1 MEEVR
6 APLAPDAERSV
17 RTAVIGNFVDIFG
30 LCTILPLIPVFVKD
44 VGAPKIWVGLISG
57 AQFLGCCLGNFTWGQ
72 VGDRR
77 DPNAVALGL
86 MVGDAVFFALTA
98 ACTDAPSLCAV
109 RVLTGFCAFWVL
121 GETLISKVVP
131 GPRVAEYKAKYLGGA
146 LLGQI
151 FGPVNGG
158 LLGTLGWAYPCYVAA
173 AAAAAAAARL
183 ACGAARRRPRPR
195 PRRPRTTTPATA
207 RAETARGTRR
217 RRNRRRVRVGSRDR
231 AAKLATVFGHAHYR
245 AAVFVYCAV
254 GLTFNGVN
262 TVLYVTL
269 AYRYGLREWQVG
281 LFGLGLC
288 FALMLSLSF
297 YETWERTFGVYG
309 MLAVFGPAGVA
320 LYGLLAA
327 FGKASL
333 GAFSCLFFASVVV
346 FGPLF
351 NTATMV
357 ITNVARTWAPGAEG
371 TALSYASLLH
381 NAAQAAGC
389 VEINR
394 WNTPSSNY
402 FKPLELGRGSRAL
415 RLVPDGARWRA
426 PWLAAAAATLAFVAA
441 PLAVR
446 VAVPLPPDT
455 FMPARAFEVRRR
467 RAAAR
472 RRPRR
477 GGAPSTRR
485 RRRAPRRRRAGRRG
499 APRRRGAGRR
509 GALVAEPADGATTV

>member
-30 LCTILPLIPVFVKD
+30 LCTILPLIPFFVKD

-98 ACTDAPSLCAV
+98 C
-109 RVLTGFCAFWVL
+109 
-121 GETLISKVVP
+121 VVP

-183 ACGAARRRPRPR
+183 A
-195 PRRPRTTTPATA
+195 
-207 RAETARGTRR
+207 
-217 RRNRRRVRVGSRDR
+217 
-231 AAKLATVFGHAHYR
+231 Y
-245 AAVFVYCAV
+245 
-254 GLTFNGVN
+254 
-262 TVLYVTL
+262 
-269 AYRYGLREWQVG
+269 VG

-320 LYGLLAA
+320 LT
-327 FGKASL
+327 KAL
-333 GAFSCLFFASVVV
+333 EYFASSHV
-346 FGPLF
+346 
-351 NTATMV
+351 
-357 ITNVARTWAPGAEG
+357 
-371 TALSYASLLH
+371 
-381 NAAQAAGC
+381 
-389 VEINR
+389 
-394 WNTPSSNY
+394 
-402 FKPLELGRGSRAL
+402 
-415 RLVPDGARWRA
+415 
-426 PWLAAAAATLAFVAA
+426 
-441 PLAVR
+441 
-446 VAVPLPPDT
+446 
-455 FMPARAFEVRRR
+455 
-467 RAAAR
+467 
-472 RRPRR
+472 
-477 GGAPSTRR
+477 
-485 RRRAPRRRRAGRRG
+485 
-499 APRRRGAGRR
+499 
-509 GALVAEPADGATTV
+509 

>member
-30 LCTILPLIPVFVKD
+30 LCTILPLIPFFVKD

-183 ACGAARRRPRPR
+183 AYVRRGPAAPAAEAKAPADDDAGDRPRRRPPAAPRRPAERPSR
-195 PRRPRTTTPATA
+195 PRRLAFGRAASSRRA
-207 RAETARGTRR
+207 RDEAAARGRR
-217 RRNRRRVRVGSRDR
+217 RRCRARAPASR
-231 AAKLATVFGHAHYR
+231 
-245 AAVFVYCAV
+245 
-254 GLTFNGVN
+254 GVD
-262 TVLYVTL
+262 
-269 AYRYGLREWQVG
+269 
-281 LFGLGLC
+281 
-288 FALMLSLSF
+288 
-297 YETWERTFGVYG
+297 
-309 MLAVFGPAGVA
+309 P
-320 LYGLLAA
+320 
-327 FGKASL
+327 
-333 GAFSCLFFASVVV
+333 
-346 FGPLF
+346 P
-351 NTATMV
+351 
-357 ITNVARTWAPGAEG
+357 
-371 TALSYASLLH
+371 
-381 NAAQAAGC
+381 AQATAP
-389 VEINR
+389 R
-394 WNTPSSNY
+394 SSRRSSATRTTARPSS
-402 FKPLELGRGSRAL
+402 S
-415 RLVPDGARWRA
+415 
-426 PWLAAAAATLAFVAA
+426 T
-441 PLAVR
+441 
-446 VAVPLPPDT
+446 
-455 FMPARAFEVRRR
+455 
-467 RAAAR
+467 
-472 RRPRR
+472 
-477 GGAPSTRR
+477 APSASRSTASTRCS
-485 RRRAPRRRRAGRRG
+485 
-499 APRRRGAGRR
+499 
-509 GALVAEPADGATTV
+509 T

>member
-30 LCTILPLIPVFVKD
+30 LCTILPLIPFFVKD

-183 ACGAARRRPRPR
+183 AYVRRGPAAPAPSQGARGRRRRRP
-195 PRRPRTTTPATA
+195 PAP
-207 RAETARGTRR
+207 ETARGTAPPGGTAVASASARVQTSRVVSSRARR
-217 RRNRRRVRVGSRDR
+217 GGGARPSTECDR

-394 WNTPSSNY
+394 SGSSAPRRRSAATPARKAASAA
-402 FKPLELGRGSRAL
+402 RAAG
-415 RLVPDGARWRA
+415 DAA
-426 PWLAAAAATLAFVAA
+426 PLAAAEPGDAA
-441 PLAVR
+441 PLAV
-446 VAVPLPPDT
+446 AEPGDAAPL
-455 FMPARAFEVRRR
+455 A
-467 RAAAR
+467 
-472 RRPRR
+472 
-477 GGAPSTRR
+477 
-485 RRRAPRRRRAGRRG
+485 
-499 APRRRGAGRR
+499 
-509 GALVAEPADGATTV
+509 VAEPADGATTV

>member
-30 LCTILPLIPVFVKD
+30 LCTILPLIPFFVKD

-151 FGPVNGG
+151 FGPPTAASHAG
-158 LLGTLGWAYPCYVAA
+158 LGLPL
-173 AAAAAAAARL
+173 L
-183 ACGAARRRPRPR
+183 RRRGGRGGGGGAPRL
-195 PRRPRTTTPATA
+195 
-207 RAETARGTRR
+207 
-217 RRNRRRVRVGSRDR
+217 RDR

-262 TVLYVTL
+262 T
-269 AYRYGLREWQVG
+269 VG

-389 VEINR
+389 AAGPVLFV
-394 WNTPSSNY
+394 WCQTA
-402 FKPLELGRGSRAL
+402 LG
-415 RLVPDGARWRA
+415 WRA
-426 PWLAAAAATLAFVAA
+426 PWLAAAAATLAFA
-441 PLAVR
+441 PRPWPCASPCR
-446 VAVPLPPDT
+446 S
-455 FMPARAFEVRRR
+455 RRTR
-467 RAAAR
+467 SC
-472 RRPRR
+472 PR
-477 GGAPSTRR
+477 APSRSGSS
-485 RRRAPRRRRAGRRG
+485 APRRRSAATPARGRPVDGAGDAGDAAPSPPPSRATRR
-499 APRRRGAGRR
+499 PRRRGAGRR
-509 GALVAEPADGATTV
+509 GALAVAEPADGATTV